1 MQTIEITFERVIVS
15 YIILGCLTMLLWI
28 LATILFSYTHFII
41 AIKEYYWSAA
51 PENEFM
57 IKLKCII
64 SHVDK
69 DFVFFS
75 TKNLAYKL
83 NFIYSNMSIS
93 EKRKFRNIIFQ
104 NGMRHRIKYLINN
117 YD

>member
-83 NFIYSNMSIS
+83 NFIYNNMSSSDKIKF
-93 EKRKFRNIIFQ
+93 KREVFQ
-104 NGMRHRIKYLINN
+104 NGMRPRVKLLIAN